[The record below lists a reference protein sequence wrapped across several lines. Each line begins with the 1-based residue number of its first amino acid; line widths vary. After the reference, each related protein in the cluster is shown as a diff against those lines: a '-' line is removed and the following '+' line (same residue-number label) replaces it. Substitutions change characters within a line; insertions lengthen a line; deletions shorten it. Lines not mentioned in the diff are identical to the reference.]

1 MSIFQTA
8 ANLEKTGKEGVICT
22 IIRSSGSTPRHET
35 SKMIVFPDGSI
46 QDTIGGGELEVRV
59 IKESLAALK
68 DGKTRLLTYNYVDPS
83 KGDVGV
89 CGGSVD
95 VYMEPIMAKPTLVII
110 GSGHVGKA
118 LCHLA
123 HWLNFRVVI
132 ADDRPEFCSEQ
143 FIPEADER
151 ICFPATEIPTH
162 LVTNSKTIIV
172 LTTRGNNIDIELLP
186 SLIKMRWYY
195 LGIIGSIRRWEVTK
209 KAILEQGVKPGLIKR
224 IHSPIG
230 LELNAESPEEIAV
243 SIMAEILMIKNQGTG
258 KNMKV
263 S

>member
-1 MSIFQTA
+1 MSIYQA
-8 ANLEKTGKEGVICT
+8 AADLEKKGKEGVVCT
-22 IIRSSGSTPRHET
+22 IIRSSGSTPRHAT
-35 SKMIVFPDGSI
+35 SKMIVFPNGSI
-46 QDTIGGGELEVRV
+46 FGTIGGGELEVRV

-68 DGKTRLLTYNYVDPS
+68 DGKTRLITYNYVDPA

-95 VYMEPIMAKPTLVII
+95 VYMEPIMSKPTLVII

-132 ADDRPEFCSEQ
+132 ADDRPDFCTEQ

-151 ICFPATEIPTH
+151 ICAPLREIPEK
-162 LVTNSKTIIV
+162 LETNLRTSIV
-172 LTTRGNNIDIELLP
+172 LTTRGNDVDIEILP
-186 SLIKMRWYY
+186 SLIKKEWSY
-195 LGIIGSIRRWEVTK
+195 LGVIGSIRRWEATK
-209 KAILEQGVKPGLIKR
+209 KAIIDQGTNIDLVEK

-243 SIMAEILMIKNQGTG
+243 SIMAEILMVNNQGTG
-258 KNMKV
+258 KKMKAQ
-263 S
+263 